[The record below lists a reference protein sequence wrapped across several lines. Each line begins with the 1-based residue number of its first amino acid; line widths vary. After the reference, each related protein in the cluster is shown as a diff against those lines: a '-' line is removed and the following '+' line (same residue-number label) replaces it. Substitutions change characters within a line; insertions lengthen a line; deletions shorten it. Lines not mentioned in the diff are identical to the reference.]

1 MKKNVLAL
9 SITAGMLGLGFA
21 GGAQAMSGAP
31 LDGAPVGSFLS
42 MNKDGIGHMLMV
54 PYYTA
59 QAENSTLINIT
70 NTDTVNAKAVK
81 VRFRAAANSD
91 DVFDFQVFLSPGDVY
106 AFSVSKDSTGN
117 AKFTTNDASCT
128 KPSKSVLNTTPF
140 VTSRLD
146 TTKTGDAL
154 LNQAREG
161 YVEIFNMA
169 DIPRLEQAV
178 AGDTHPYQ
186 PQNQFSGQNSAG
198 VFSDADSVNDLY
210 AAIKHVN
217 KVAPCTGSAWSALD
231 TTNPTDATAAR
242 TLGLLPPSTG
252 LMANWTVINVV
263 GAAAWSG
270 AAASVQSVRGGD
282 FFTDFPSLGNV
293 VYWPQTANAVGNSGA
308 LNYTADPLFRTDAL
322 RVTDSVSNAVTV
334 AGSSPAIAAAFY
346 DLPDMSTPYTFRAS
360 DVNIDGVRDGVNTVY
375 PLNQARNLTETL
387 ASTSIT
393 NEFLT
398 DATISATTDWVF
410 SMPTRRYSVALN
422 YAATG
427 TDDGRRFSELVD
439 DAVAGTLTRG
449 YFIPAST
456 TVSSR
461 QICVYNI
468 GFTPRDRE
476 ESEVVSTTDVVI
488 SPSTPGVVTAFCGE
502 ASILSVNNGGAT
514 TSGALKANVAVKDLT
529 VPYTDGWMAVATPAG
544 GEVLAG
550 PRGLPVIGA
559 SFVRALGNGTQTFGA
574 AYPHRNGRGQ

>member
-21 GGAQAMSGAP
+21 GGAQAMSAAP
-31 LDGAPVGSFLS
+31 LSGSTALSFLS

-81 VRFRAAANSD
+81 VRFRGAANSD

-169 DIPRLEQAV
+169 DIPRV
-178 AGDTHPYQ
+178 VTGGVGDAHRYQ
-186 PQNQFSGQNSAG
+186 PQNMFAGSNTAG
-198 VFSDADSVNDLY
+198 VSSTGINPLY
-210 AAIKHVN
+210 TAVKHVS
-217 KVAPCTGSAWSALD
+217 KVAPCSGSAWSALD
-231 TTNPTDATAAR
+231 TTNPADPTAAR
-242 TLGLLPPSTG
+242 ALGLLPPSTG

-263 GAAAWSG
+263 GAAAWAG
-270 AAASVQSVRGGD
+270 AAPSVQSVLGGD
-282 FFTDFPSLGNV
+282 FFTDRPALGNV

-308 LNYTADPLFRTDAL
+308 LNFTADPLFRTDAL
-322 RVTDSVSNAVTV
+322 RVVDSVSNAVTV

-346 DLPDMSTPYTFRAS
+346 DLPDMSTPYSAAAAASGVVTTF
-360 DVNIDGVRDGVNTVY
+360 

-398 DATISATTDWVF
+398 DASISATTDWVF

-439 DAVAGTLTRG
+439 DGVGSTLTRG

-461 QICVYNI
+461 QI
-468 GFTPRDRE
+468 G
-476 ESEVVSTTDVVI
+476 
-488 SPSTPGVVTAFCGE
+488 
-502 ASILSVNNGGAT
+502 
-514 TSGALKANVAVKDLT
+514 
-529 VPYTDGWMAVATPAG
+529 
-544 GEVLAG
+544 
-550 PRGLPVIGA
+550 
-559 SFVRALGNGTQTFGA
+559 RA
-574 AYPHRNGRGQ
+574 HV

>member
-21 GGAQAMSGAP
+21 GGAQAMSAAP
-31 LDGAPVGSFLS
+31 LSGASANSFLS
-42 MNKDGIGHMLMV
+42 MNKDGIGHMLLV

-81 VRFRAAANSD
+81 VRFRGAANSD

-106 AFSVSKDSTGN
+106 AFSVSKDSNGN

-178 AGDTHPYQ
+178 AGDAHPYQ
-186 PQNQFSGQNSAG
+186 VQNMFSGQNSAG
-198 VFSDADSVNDLY
+198 VFSDADSINDLY

-217 KVAPCTGSAWSALD
+217 KVAPCSGAAWSALD
-231 TTNPTDATAAR
+231 TTNPADPTAAR

-270 AAASVQSVRGGD
+270 AAASVQSVLGGD
-282 FFTDFPSLGNV
+282 FFTDRPALGNV

-308 LNYTADPLFRTDAL
+308 LNFTADPLFRTDAQ

-346 DLPDMSTPYTFRAS
+346 DLPDMSTPYSAAAAATGVVTTF
-360 DVNIDGVRDGVNTVY
+360 

-439 DAVAGTLTRG
+439 DGVAGTLTRG
-449 YFIPAST
+449 YFIPSST

-476 ESEVVSTTDVVI
+476 ESEVISTTDVVI

-529 VPYTDGWMAVATPAG
+529 VPYTDGWMAVSTPPG
-544 GEVLAG
+544 GAVAAG
-550 PRGLPVIGA
+550 PAGLPVIGA